1 MAKQLRN
8 GLCRVHRLS
17 FIMHR
22 PLFSG
27 PGGSLSKLEAL
38 DEHTAN
44 TAAMYHLD
52 QWRIQKFAEGGRQRG
67 SGGKAPQKLKPKTA

>member
-1 MAKQLRN
+1 VAKQLRN
-8 GLCRVHRLS
+8 GLCTVHRLS

-38 DEHTAN
+38 DEHTDK
-44 TAAMYHLD
+44 TALMYHLD
-52 QWRIQKFAEGGRQRG
+52 TCKR
-67 SGGKAPQKLKPKTA
+67 SGYDNLDNLYSHNNV